1 VSTLPRHAR
10 VAHLAHRRRLAALP
24 LVLLVAGLAIALTGV
39 AALRPAPALALSTL
53 AARCDGVALRAR
65 PSTSAT
71 KLTTLSKGM
80 KVVAVDKVSGGSWR
94 TACAGTTATG
104 SSWYK
109 ITVANGK
116 DVRTRFGVSYVYG
129 ASSLFK
135 KLYSMSYKKTACDG
149 VSLRTR
155 ASTDATRKA
164 TLSAGTKVTVIGTV
178 SGGSW
183 RASCAG
189 NAVSG
194 SSWYKI
200 NQINGKSTSSLYGVG
215 AVYAAKGLFT
225 SVSSP
230 APTTSGVKS
239 VRVSSIR
246 ALLTTLAD
254 NTVGEI
260 VVANGRYHVSPAS
273 QKAADSLSIDAR
285 YAGRTRAV
293 TVRAETRGGVT
304 FDGGGATSYSCIS
317 FVAGAHHQTWDGF
330 RCANGQAT
338 STGIVTVGGYAG
350 LAAPHHITLRNITI
364 TGSCTGRAKTASDGA
379 WDHAF
384 YLSYAVGG
392 PHDLL
397 FEDIT
402 VDGRGGLA
410 SAFHFFHSDSTNK
423 NAWNVTVRR
432 LHVTG
437 TQQAIIL
444 WDPTL
449 RNITFD
455 RADITDALS
464 FAVRHEAAGASGI
477 VYANITSTGSGSRG
491 FYSSMGT
498 KPSGVTFTNNSFH

>member
-1 VSTLPRHAR
+1 M
-10 VAHLAHRRRLAALP
+10 RRR
-24 LVLLVAGLAIALTGV
+24 
-39 AALRPAPALALSTL
+39 
-53 AARCDGVALRAR
+53 R
-65 PSTSAT
+65 PSLQAIHQRHQARDAVR
-71 KLTTLSKGM
+71 GH

-94 TACAGTTATG
+94 TACGGTTAAG

-129 ASSLFK
+129 ASSLFQR
-135 KLYSMSYKKTACDG
+135 LSSTA
-149 VSLRTR
+149 TP
-155 ASTDATRKA
+155 TP
-164 TLSAGTKVTVIGTV
+164 GT
-178 SGGSW
+178 
-183 RASCAG
+183 
-189 NAVSG
+189 
-194 SSWYKI
+194 
-200 NQINGKSTSSLYGVG
+200 
-215 AVYAAKGLFT
+215 
-225 SVSSP
+225 
-230 APTTSGVKS
+230 KS
-239 VRVSSIR
+239 VRVASIR
-246 ALLTTLAD
+246 ALLTALAD

-260 VVANGRYHVSPAS
+260 VVANGRYHVSPAGS
-273 QKAADSLSIDAR
+273 QQSDSLWIGSR

-293 TVRAETRGGVT
+293 TVRAETRGGVV
-304 FDGGGATSYSCIS
+304 FDGGGSRSFGCIT
-317 FVAGAHHQTWDGF
+317 FTEGAHHQTWDGF
-330 RCANGQAT
+330 KCANGAAI
-338 STGIVTVGGYAG
+338 STGIVTIGGYAG
-350 LAAPHHITLRNITI
+350 RTAPHHITMRNITI
-364 TGSCTGRAKTASDGA
+364 SWTCTGRAKTASDGA

-384 YLSYAVGG
+384 YISYAVGG

-397 FEDIT
+397 FENIT

-444 WDPTL
+444 WDSTL

-455 RADITDALS
+455 RADITNALS

-498 KPSGVTFTNNSFH
+498 RPPGVTFTNNSFH